1 MKTLVAR
8 IDTYTKAGRF
18 VPRGGAIREDEIDF
32 VEGKSDNVVEVEGAE
47 QRVAIEMSAIAPT
60 GPNPRNPQQIAS
72 DTEQTTE
79 GYVQSGALVVGE
91 VTEPEKVRR
100 AVIVDVDDT
109 TQGDVV
115 EAIEEANRK
124 AASDRADRDDR
135 ANRAD
140 RDDDTAANDDDDL
153 VSGTVAEVTARI
165 DGADDAELERLRAAE
180 EDREK
185 PRAGVLSA
193 IDREQA
199 SR

>member
-18 VPRGGAIREDEIDF
+18 VPRGGPIREDEIDF
-32 VEGKSDNVVEVEGAE
+32 VEGKSDNVVEAEGAD

-100 AVIVDVDDT
+100 AVIVDADDT

-115 EAIEEANRK
+115 EAIEEADRK
-124 AASDRADRDDR
+124 AASDRADR

-140 RDDDTAANDDDDL
+140 RDDDDTTANDDDDL
-153 VSGTVAEVTARI
+153 VSGTVADVTARI

-193 IDREQA
+193 IDRELA